1 MITLMTASEAES
13 FYNQHTTHRYSNP
26 GSLMDAM
33 KKASGKDGP
42 FAWLDPKTKRNVTSG
57 ERILAFIEWR
67 RNRPPS
73 RHNRRTITSRTVS
86 RQHGQPVGK
95 AASQKPQGKLQPP
108 EGGEVRINPA
118 TGQMYILLPSVTYN
132 EAIRM
137 F

>member
-95 AASQKPQGKLQPP
+95 AAGWRREKPVTIPD
-108 EGGEVRINPA
+108 GGEIRINANGTEYIYLPPA
-118 TGQMYILLPSVTYN
+118 IYGEPV
-132 EAIRM
+132 RR

>member
-1 MITLMTASEAES
+1 MITLMTASDAEN

-26 GSLMDAM
+26 GSLMIAM
-33 KKASGKDGP
+33 KKASDNDGP
-42 FAWLDPKTKRNVTSG
+42 FAWVDPKTNRNVTDG

-73 RHNRRTITSRTVS
+73 SHNRRTITSATVS

-95 AASQKPQGKLQPP
+95 AAGCRREKPLEVPA
-108 EGGEVRINPA
+108 GGEIRITKNGIEYIYLPPAIYGEPVR
-118 TGQMYILLPSVTYN
+118 
-132 EAIRM
+132 R